1 MTLHQLS
8 QLYYLNSE
16 INIDKERLKDLKNVI
31 LNEKD
36 KNISCSND
44 VKAEI
49 DKLENDISRK
59 LLQCICERRRL
70 ENYISEIPDSLTRQ
84 IFTLRFIEGYSWR
97 QVTQK
102 IGWKNSEDNVR
113 QICRRYIKQNRDRK

>member
-1 MTLHQLS
+1 MNLHDLS

-16 INIDKERLKDLKNVI
+16 INIDKERLKDLKNII

-36 KNISCSND
+36 KKLSCSND
-44 VKAEI
+44 IKAEI
-49 DKLENDISRK
+49 DKLENDISKK

-70 ENYISEIPDSLTRQ
+70 EKYISQIPDSLTRQ

-113 QICRRYIKQNRDRK
+113 QICRRYIKQHRDKK

>member
-1 MTLHQLS
+1 MTLFELS

-16 INIDKERLKDLKNVI
+16 INIDKERLEDLKNTI
-31 LNEKD
+31 LND
-36 KNISCSND
+36 KNLSFND
-44 VKAEI
+44 DIKSEI
-49 DKLENDISRK
+49 NKLENDISKK

-70 ENYISEIPDSLTRQ
+70 EKYISQIPDSLTRQ
-84 IFTLRFIEGYSWR
+84 IFTLRFIQGYSWR

-113 QICRRYIKQNRDRK
+113 QICRRYIKQHRDKK